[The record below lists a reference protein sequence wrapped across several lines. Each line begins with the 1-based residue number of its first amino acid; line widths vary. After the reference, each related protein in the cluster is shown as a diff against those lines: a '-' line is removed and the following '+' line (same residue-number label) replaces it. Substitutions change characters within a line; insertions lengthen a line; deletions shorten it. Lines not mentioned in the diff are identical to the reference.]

1 MNYNQRS
8 KLWAEY
14 RTWPPAYYHLAIDS
28 YETGQMFH
36 NERQFAAGM
45 NSVAVCQYLYR
56 IKIITFNLMVNH
68 AHFLI
73 WASGNDSVDFFLAFK
88 KRINAQLVEDGF
100 PPLPEGIG
108 FKLIPIDP
116 DDPYELCNQLIYIA
130 RNPYKANKNI
140 TPSGYLWGSNYLLFS
155 DISKLIEKKPLS
167 AYSKRFLEE
176 KLRTRKELPH
186 DYRYNESLGMVL
198 PESYVAID
206 EAHSILKTSW
216 KYCGDLVKN
225 MDAYVKISN
234 RIGARIEI
242 NDVELDSIIYSIC
255 RNQFNVKSFRELS
268 LDNRCRL
275 AVRLH
280 KEYYIDPKRIC
291 RKLAISPEVL
301 RELLM

>member
-1 MNYNQRS
+1 MNYHQRY

-14 RTWPPAYYHLAIDS
+14 RTWPPANYHLAIDS

-36 NERQFAAGM
+36 NDRQFASGM
-45 NSVAVCQYLYR
+45 NTVAVCQYLYN

-73 WASGNDSVDFFLAFK
+73 WASGSDSVDFFLAFK

-100 PPLPEGIG
+100 PPLPEDIG
-108 FKLIPIDP
+108 YKLIPIDGN
-116 DDPYELCNQLIYIA
+116 DPYELCNQLVYIA

-155 DISKLIEKKPLS
+155 DISKLIEKKPL
-167 AYSKRFLEE
+167 AACTQRFQ
-176 KLRTRKELPH
+176 RELLKTKVRLP
-186 DYRYNESLGMVL
+186 DSYLINESLGIVL
-198 PESYVAID
+198 PESYVFYRKA
-206 EAHSILKTSW
+206 EEILKSSW

-225 MDAYVKISN
+225 MDAYVKISSK
-234 RIGARIEI
+234 IGAKIEI
-242 NDVELDSIIYSIC
+242 NDVELDTIIYSIC

-275 AVRLH
+275 AVKLH
-280 KEYYIDPKRIC
+280 KDYYIEPKRIC
-291 RKLAISPEVL
+291 RKLAINQQVL
-301 RELLM
+301 NDLLA